1 MRPINQNVLVK
12 ADDVEEK
19 TAGGL
24 IITEMNKDRM
34 QHAAA
39 TGTLI
44 AMCVDAFE
52 EMKANPEKSKP
63 DTRPQPGEKV
73 FFAKYAGAE
82 IEGADGQPYRLMKD
96 VDITGVAA

>member
-1 MRPINQNVLVK
+1 MNGSGMRPINQNVLVR

-24 IITEMNKDRM
+24 IIPDVNKDRM

-44 AMCVDAFE
+44 ARCADAFE
-52 EMKANPEKSKP
+52 EMSE
-63 DTRPQPGEKV
+63 DTQPKPGEKV

-82 IEGADGQPYRLMKD
+82 IEGADGQSYRLMKD
-96 VDITGVAA
+96 IDITGVAA